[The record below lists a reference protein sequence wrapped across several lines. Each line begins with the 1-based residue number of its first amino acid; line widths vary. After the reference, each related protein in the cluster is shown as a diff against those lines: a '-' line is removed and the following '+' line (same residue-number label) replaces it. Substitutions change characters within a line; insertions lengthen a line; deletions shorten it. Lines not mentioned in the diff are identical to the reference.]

1 MKVLIIEDE
10 ARTARFVA
18 RVLKEEGYAAD
29 ICTNGAYAFEQART
43 GVYRLIILDWM
54 LPDLDGLSICR
65 ELRREG
71 LSTPILMLTARGE
84 LRERVLALDSGAD
97 DYLVKPFEIE
107 ELAARIRALLRRG
120 PASPS

>member
-1 MKVLIIEDE
+1 MLIVEDE

-18 RVLKEEGYAAD
+18 RVLKEEGYVAD
-29 ICTNGAYAFEQART
+29 ICTSGAYAFEQART
-43 GVYRLIILDWM
+43 GVYHLIILDWM

-71 LSTPILMLTARGE
+71 LATPILMLTARGE